1 MENLQGRR
9 APRKHSDSLFRTAI
23 HFPTAQER
31 AQGKGAGRSSKKLRG
46 VLQRKLKKG
55 LAIHSKSRLPYEEH
69 LGLDDEEVASKKKVE
84 YDKGSDVAEA
94 RNHPWAELPS
104 IGYAKT

>member
-1 MENLQGRR
+1 LQCRR
-9 APRKHSDSLFRTAI
+9 GPRKHSDFLFRTAI
-23 HFPTAQER
+23 HLPTGPEC
-31 AQGKGAGRSSKKLRG
+31 AQGKEAGTSSKTLQG
-46 VLQRKLKKG
+46 VLQRKLKKA
-55 LAIHSKSRLPYEEH
+55 LAIYSKSRLPYEEH